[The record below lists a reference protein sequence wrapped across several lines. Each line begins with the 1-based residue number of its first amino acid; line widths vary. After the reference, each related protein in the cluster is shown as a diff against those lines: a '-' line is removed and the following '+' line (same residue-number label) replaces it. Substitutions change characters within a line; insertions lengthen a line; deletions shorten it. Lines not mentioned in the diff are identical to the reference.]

1 VRREISMTDLQL
13 LNIDGSP
20 FPHQG
25 FPSPQRS
32 PMVPQ
37 GMPPQ
42 VYQYQGTTKII
53 KFMQFF
59 FFLLLT

>member
-1 VRREISMTDLQL
+1 MIV
-13 LNIDGSP
+13 IDGSP
-20 FPHQG
+20 FPQG

-42 VYQYQGTTKII
+42 VYQYQGKKIN
-53 KFMQFF
+53 KK
-59 FFLLLT
+59 